1 MEAHYTKLQATLL
14 FCTLS
19 WTIFKYSSN
28 LNSKQLVV
36 AFEEMRQSDN
46 ITSEQTH
53 VQIKKDSTDVWQLL
67 QVNNTPERGCL
78 CTAGLDL

>member
-1 MEAHYTKLQATLL
+1 M
-14 FCTLS
+14 
-19 WTIFKYSSN
+19 
-28 LNSKQLVV
+28 SKQLVV
-36 AFEEMRQSDN
+36 AFEEMWQSDN

-67 QVNNTPERGCL
+67 QVNNTREGCL

>member
-1 MEAHYTKLQATLL
+1 MVT
-14 FCTLS
+14 
-19 WTIFKYSSN
+19 
-28 LNSKQLVV
+28 
-36 AFEEMRQSDN
+36 FEEMRQSDN

-67 QVNNTPERGCL
+67 QVNNTRERGCL